1 MLQRLLQREA
11 AEWADRGSFSEA
23 WRAAAS
29 ALDDTLDRALLGGH
43 LADRL
48 GYAFLAGY
56 DSALHRLDPGLP
68 RDVPAMLCATEAGGA
83 HPRAIQTVLQDGHL
97 TGEKRWATLAEDG
110 SVLYVL
116 ARGASGGRE
125 RPPPVAEG
133 ASQAETGAAPPDE
146 RLDLRVALV
155 RARAPGLTLTQLPP
169 TPFTPE
175 IPHFSVAFADVPV
188 ERVLPGDGWA
198 DWVRPF
204 RTVEDLHV
212 LAAAT
217 AYLLR
222 VARTSGWPN
231 VLITRLTALIVALQ
245 GTAAAPRDASATHVA
260 LAGCFMALDS
270 ILALAPWETVDP
282 LTAERWRRDAAILSI
297 ASKARA
303 ERTAKAFERLG

>member
-29 ALDDTLDRALLGGH
+29 GLDDTLDRALLGGH

-83 HPRAIQTVLQDGHL
+83 HPRAIQTVLQDGRL

-116 ARGASGGRE
+116 ARV
-125 RPPPVAEG
+125 PPPVAGG
-133 ASQAETGAAPPDE
+133 ASQAETGAAPDE

-175 IPHFSVAFADVPV
+175 IPHFSVSFADVPV

-217 AYLLR
+217 AYVLR
-222 VARTSGWPN
+222 IARTSGWPN

-270 ILALAPWETVDP
+270 ILALAPWDAVDP
-282 LTAERWRRDAAILSI
+282 LVAERWRRDAAILSI

-303 ERTAKAFERLG
+303 ERTERAFARLG